1 MNYKQSLEFID
12 SANIYGSVLGL
23 DNTKTLLKK
32 IGNPQNNLKIIH
44 VAGTNGKGSVIAFCQ
59 SVLMEAKFKV
69 GRYISPSVFNYMEH
83 FCIDGD
89 YISQDD
95 FSQAATSVKAAVQS
109 MIEEGFNH
117 PTTFEIET
125 AIAFYYFNKKKCD
138 FVLLEVGLGGS
149 DDATNAIDN
158 SLISVI
164 TSISLDHTSI
174 LGNTTAQIAKVKG
187 GIIKNNGNVI
197 SIKQD
202 NQAQKVISDICKDKN
217 AQLTTVEK
225 DEIKNMVYDKYSL
238 RFDYKQF
245 KNIKAGVIG
254 KFQAENAAVCIEI
267 MLQLR
272 QRGYEIEDY
281 SIINGI
287 ANAKWSGRFEI
298 ISKNPMIIID
308 GAHNYDASKRLAE
321 SIELYFPNRKIVFI
335 IGILADKDY
344 NAIIKNTV
352 YLADT
357 IYTIT
362 PDNSRALD
370 GHKLKDIIQPYN
382 QNVFY
387 CEDIKKALS
396 YAKEN
401 IGDGIIICFGSLS
414 YIGKI
419 AEL

>member
-217 AQLTTVEK
+217 AQLTIVEK